1 MNQKKI
7 KKELRKELL
16 QSRVDL
22 EQQSYSLL
30 SEQLVQHL
38 SSWVQTQKCRNIFFY
53 WPHRNEPYLTPL
65 TRILGSSYQ
74 FFLPVIKKKKQ
85 MDFYLWKEG
94 DSLRQNIYG
103 ISEPVI
109 EEKEAKDPDDSTIV
123 LVPCVGLD
131 IKGNRLG
138 TGAGYYDRF
147 FNRFPSLCK
156 VGVVFSKQFVKEIP
170 AEEKDVRVNYIITEN
185 GLIYG

>member
-1 MNQKKI
+1 
-7 KKELRKELL
+7 
-16 QSRVDL
+16 
-22 EQQSYSLL
+22 
-30 SEQLVQHL
+30 
-38 SSWVQTQKCRNIFFY
+38 
-53 WPHRNEPYLTPL
+53 
-65 TRILGSSYQ
+65 
-74 FFLPVIKKKKQ
+74 